1 MIDYTA
7 VAARI
12 REERRLNKRVSQE
25 EMAADLGMYQADIS
39 NLERA
44 QKGSGIS
51 DLNRLSRIAE
61 YFGIPPEDLIF
72 GRRSRKSL
80 TRYEGKKSKLSF
92 LSDPKDFT
100 EDEARVLRKVFC
112 RDPAK
117 LALRAAQF
125 GPYRVFYIPEEL
137 TCCRKDFQVPIS
149 KTHVCVFCEDKLIAS
164 MKASCVLVFT
174 AMHQGMGRAV
184 QEVMP
189 WRVFDFSEVIRRLNP
204 WVPLMRFEKDPGKK
218 ARHEKKLWE
227 RLEALREIKDAPIAV
242 IESVY
247 VREDFRQCGV
257 CRMML
262 DGLAK
267 LLGPRCSWWLNLEPA
282 DDEDLERA
290 KTAFPLL
297 TTASL
302 GQMSLNAHIAECL
315 GFRLENDL
323 WRLPVSFEDADGKTH
338 TEERRVRKV
347 AYRLSAELAKILEED
362 GDLVDRGRL
371 LQKVASIEGD
381 EDSKDELDT
390 LNRLNSENFS
400 RDPAKRTP
408 AKARKAA

>member
-100 EDEARVLRKVFC
+100 E
-112 RDPAK
+112 
-117 LALRAAQF
+117 
-125 GPYRVFYIPEEL
+125 EL

-204 WVPLMRFEKDPGKK
+204 WVPLMRFEKDPEKK
-218 ARHEKKLWE
+218 ARHEKKFWE
-227 RLEALREIKDAPIAV
+227 RLEALREIKEDPIAV

-267 LLGPRCSWWLNLEPA
+267 QLGPRCSWWLNLEPA

-400 RDPAKRTP
+400 RDPAKRSP